1 MSLTQASPEFPQR
14 SQQIFNKTTRRP
26 IVYSVNSSPLNRR
39 HFLRAAGAVVALPAL
54 ESIGFRRFAAAATPA
69 AARPK
74 RMVFLGFGWGVT
86 QDTWFPDVKATGP
99 GYTLPPGLAPLARH
113 QADFTVVQGLTNK
126 FANEAHWGSTFW
138 LTGANRFSEP
148 GQSFNNSISADQ
160 VAAAALGAGTRFE
173 SIQLASPDPVPNGHG
188 PGLSLA
194 WDQRGKPMAGL
205 ENPVIAY
212 HRLFSDDSTPLAQR
226 QAMLAEKRSV
236 LDAVLTDAKR
246 VQRGLNK
253 TDNDKLD
260 EYFQGVREIETRLG
274 KDEQWLTAPKAKV
287 ALAEP
292 KPGLAGRDEIQLM
305 YDLIVA
311 ALQTDSTRV
320 ITYRQPVG
328 TLLSSLDLKIAAH
341 DMTHYTTGE
350 RLEASQRRDVAQSEL
365 LAGLLDRLKAVK
377 EPDGTSLFDHTA
389 LAYGSNIRT
398 VHYLDN
404 CPTILAGG
412 GAGMKLGQHL
422 VLPRDTPLC
431 NAWLTVLHGLG
442 IEAERLGDSTGVVTE
457 LRA

>member
-1 MSLTQASPEFPQR
+1 
-14 SQQIFNKTTRRP
+14 
-26 IVYSVNSSPLNRR
+26 
-39 HFLRAAGAVVALPAL
+39 
-54 ESIGFRRFAAAATPA
+54 
-69 AARPK
+69 
-74 RMVFLGFGWGVT
+74 
-86 QDTWFPDVKATGP
+86 
-99 GYTLPPGLAPLARH
+99 
-113 QADFTVVQGLTNK
+113 VVQGLTNK

-148 GQSFNNSISADQ
+148 GQSFHNSISADQ
-160 VAAAALGAGTRFE
+160 AAAAMLGTGTRFE
-173 SIQLASPDPVPNGHG
+173 SIQLSTPDGVANGHG

-205 ENPVIAY
+205 ENPLLVF
-212 HRLFSDDSTPLAQR
+212 HRLFSDDTMPLERR

-236 LDAVLTDAKR
+236 LDAVLTNARDM
-246 VQRGLNK
+246 QRGLNK

-260 EYFQGVREIETRLG
+260 EYFQGVRDIERRLG
-274 KDEQWLTAPKAKV
+274 KDEQWLARPKAK
-287 ALAEP
+287 AELAEP
-292 KPGLAGRDEIQLM
+292 RPGLAGREEIKLM

-311 ALQTDSTRV
+311 AFQTDTTRV

-328 TLLSSLDLKIAAH
+328 SLLNSLGVKLAAH

-350 RLEASQRRDVAQSEL
+350 RLEASQHRDVAQSEL

-404 CPTILAGG
+404 CPTLLAGG
-412 GAGMKLGQHL
+412 GARLKLGQHL
-422 VLPRDTPLC
+422 VLPRNTPLC
-431 NAWLTVLHGLG
+431 NAWLTMLHGLG
-442 IEAERLGDSTGVVTE
+442 IEAERHGDSTGVVTQ
-457 LRA
+457 LQA